1 MSRTG
6 QKLVDIRDATVLIL
20 VDRPELVMTY
30 ARLQTEGGPPLHV
43 HRQHADTFAILGG
56 ELHAGLAGGE
66 HVLREGAAWCAPIG
80 VVHGYRHEGTDEV
93 RFLNLHSPGMG
104 FADYLFGQKTPE
116 DVDQFEPPEDGR
128 LQASDA
134 ILLAFAEEGETVTDR
149 PERTIRIL
157 VDLPELTMTWTRYEE
172 GEEGPGPHIH
182 REHVDAFF
190 VLTGELVFG
199 LGPEVERATAP
210 AGTFVLAPQGVV
222 HTFRNEGPGPATF
235 LNFHAPSKGFASF
248 LRDPDFVWDSFDAP
262 AVGGRPLSEAI
273 IQQVH
278 SA

>member
-6 QKLVDIRDATVLIL
+6 EKLVDIREATVQIL

-30 ARLQTEGGPPLHV
+30 ARLMPEGGPPLHV

-56 ELHAGLAGGE
+56 DLHVGLAGEE
-66 HVLREGAAWCAPIG
+66 HVLGEGSAWSAPIG
-80 VVHGYRHEGTDEV
+80 LVHGYQHRGTDEV

-104 FADYLFGQKTPE
+104 FAEYLFGQRSAE
-116 DVDQFEPPEDGR
+116 QVDQFEPPEDGGLPSSEAVR
-128 LQASDA
+128 LR
-134 ILLAFAEEGETVTDR
+134 FADEGETVTEK

-157 VDLPELTMTWTRYEE
+157 TDLPELCMTWTRYVP

-182 REHVDAFF
+182 KEHVDGFF
-190 VLTGELVFG
+190 VLTGELNFG
-199 LGPEVERATAP
+199 VGPEVERVKAGP
-210 AGTFVLAPQGVV
+210 GTFVLAPPEVV
-222 HTFRNEGPGPATF
+222 HTFRNDGPAEATW

-262 AVGGRPLSEAI
+262 ADGGRPRSEVI
-273 IQQVH
+273 VDRVD